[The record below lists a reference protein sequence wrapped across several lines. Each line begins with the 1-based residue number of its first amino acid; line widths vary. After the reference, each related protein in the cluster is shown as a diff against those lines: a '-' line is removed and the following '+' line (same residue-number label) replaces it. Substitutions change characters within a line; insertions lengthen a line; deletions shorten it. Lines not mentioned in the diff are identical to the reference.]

1 MASEVYFKFKSS
13 VKTDSIPFDGSAIS
27 VKELKNAIKNK
38 CCLRSADLDL
48 KLEDSTGKE
57 YSRDAELI
65 PKFTSIIVR
74 RVPKPNGEP
83 QKRRPAQS
91 SVSRDKLASQTDTC
105 LSNIANLADSDLP
118 EEEKI
123 RLMID
128 RSSETYSAKNY
139 TVKAKA
145 FGIPPPTYTCH
156 KCNQAGHWIHDCP
169 GIKDVRGNLV
179 DSKTVKRPTGI
190 PQDFLVRVDPGTP
203 GAYLDKCGRYM
214 VPIKDAEAYSQKKKE
229 KRAFSLEENPPY
241 VPPQE
246 RTPSAGLVCPLCKK
260 LLKEAVI
267 ITCCGTSYCN
277 ECITNHCFVAG
288 SQKCPNCGAPA
299 EKYDSAIIENAAMR
313 RAVTDWLRAGSSPEV
328 SNQRFS
334 PEVIQTKGTPEP
346 EKVVRRLL
354 KPKQPASIGSGN
366 AESGSVNQ
374 EIGGESKESVLELAD
389 LKKENDATVK
399 PELSASNLSDS
410 KTLSFPSKSESSITH
425 VKSTPI
431 ESHTPPVVSN
441 TSSVANLPCANSFG
455 AENVTSML
463 PTLPNVTSLYN
474 GAPLVFPGEG
484 ASLANAVYSAN
495 LAASLTAVG
504 AAQAPLNTV
513 FPSNSLIS
521 SSSVWPSVDLS
532 LLGGVDQSGFSNPG
546 NVFPSVNPLVDL
558 HGAVGGD
565 KLLSKEEFYRM
576 KRRLLEK
583 SHRRRPRSRDSLH
596 SRRRCESRRRA
607 AADYYYRRRE
617 EERRLR
623 KRSPPRRRRSR
634 SSGSDRRPT
643 RGDGVAVED
652 YDTWKRRKE
661 RRLQIEAAGGRHF
674 SPLHGPCRSASSNGS
689 PLPTARREASP
700 HEYSS
705 DRNRRYPEAMDK
717 SRLRSPFYVG
727 SPIRKT
733 LEETSPNLEGTCR
746 HQDRRYRGED
756 SEYSR
761 KRSLSKE
768 GSAVPDIVSS
778 PPENADGDLDA
789 KALRKLRKEQKRK
802 AKKEKK
808 LAKRAARAQRAAAAA
823 AAAGG
828 RGAGEGIYDNLDG
841 VSPVVPG
848 EDDRDDGESSK
859 SKRDRKKRKKKHRHE
874 RDLESDSGSDSRI
887 KRKKK
892 DKSRKYPS
900 TDEEPDELV
909 EVC

>member
-27 VKELKNAIKNK
+27 VKELKNAIKTK

-48 KLEDSTGKE
+48 KLEDNSGRE
-57 YSRDAELI
+57 YSKDTELI

-83 QKRRPAQS
+83 QKRKLAQS
-91 SVSRDKLASQTDTC
+91 SVSRDKFANQTDSA
-105 LSNIANLADSDLP
+105 LSGIANLADSDLP

-128 RSSETYSAKNY
+128 RSSEAYSAKNY
-139 TVKAKA
+139 AVKAKA
-145 FGIPPPTYTCH
+145 FGVPPPTYTCH
-156 KCNQAGHWIHDCP
+156 KCNQGGHWIHDCP

-260 LLKEAVI
+260 LLKDAVI

-313 RAVTDWLRAGSSPEV
+313 RAVTDWLRSGSSPEV
-328 SNQRFS
+328 SNQRVS
-334 PEVIQTKGTPEP
+334 PEVVQTKGTPEP
-346 EKVVRRLL
+346 EK
-354 KPKQPASIGSGN
+354 PKQPAPVASGN
-366 AESGSVNQ
+366 AESGSINQ
-374 EIGGESKESVLELAD
+374 ETGGESKEPVLELAD
-389 LKKENDATVK
+389 LKKNDDSVK
-399 PELSASNLSDS
+399 LGLSTSDISDS
-410 KTLSFPSKSESSITH
+410 RTLSFPNTSESPIVH

-431 ESHTPPVVSN
+431 ESHTPPVISN
-441 TSSVANLPCANSFG
+441 TSSVASLPCANSFG
-455 AENVTSML
+455 AENVASVL
-463 PTLPNVTSLYN
+463 PTLPNVTPLYN

-513 FPSNSLIS
+513 FPSSSLIPS
-521 SSSVWPSVDLS
+521 SGVWPSVDLS
-532 LLGGVDQSGFSNPG
+532 LLGGVDQSGFSNAG
-546 NVFPSVNPLVDL
+546 NVFSSVNPLADF

-607 AADYYYRRRE
+607 AADYYYHRRE

-634 SSGSDRRPT
+634 SSGSDHRPT

-652 YDTWKRRKE
+652 YDTWRRRKE
-661 RRLQIEAAGGRHF
+661 RRLQMEAAGGRCV
-674 SPLHGPCRSASSNGS
+674 SPLRGPRRSASPSGS
-689 PLPTARREASP
+689 PLPTGRRDVSP

-705 DRNRRYPEAMDK
+705 ERSRRYPDEVDK

-727 SPIRKT
+727 SPSRKT
-733 LEETSPNLEGTCR
+733 LEENSPNLEGTFR
-746 HQDRRYRGED
+746 HQDRRFRCED
-756 SEYSR
+756 SDHSR
-761 KRSLSKE
+761 RRSFSKE
-768 GSAVPDIVSS
+768 SSAVPDIAPTS
-778 PPENADGDLDA
+778 PGHVDDHLDA

-802 AKKEKK
+802 ARKEKK

-823 AAAGG
+823 CGG
-828 RGAGEGIYDNLDG
+828 ERGTSEGIYDDLDG
-841 VSPVVPG
+841 VSSVVP
-848 EDDRDDGESSK
+848 EEDRDDGGSSK
-859 SKRDRKKRKKKHRHE
+859 SKRDRKKKKKKRRHE
-874 RDLESDSGSDSRI
+874 RELESDSGSDSRI

-892 DKSRKYPS
+892 DKLRKYPS
-900 TDEEPDELV
+900 TDEDPDELV

>member
-48 KLEDSTGKE
+48 KLEDNSGKE
-57 YSRDAELI
+57 YSKDTELI

-83 QKRRPAQS
+83 QKRKFAQP
-91 SVSRDKLASQTDTC
+91 SVSRDKFINQTDSA
-105 LSNIANLADSDLP
+105 LPNIANLADSDLP

-128 RSSETYSAKNY
+128 RSSEAYSTKNY

-145 FGIPPPTYTCH
+145 FGTPPPTYTCH
-156 KCNQAGHWIHDCP
+156 KCNQGGHWIHDCP

-260 LLKEAVI
+260 LLKDAVI

-328 SNQRFS
+328 SNQRVS
-334 PEVIQTKGTPEP
+334 PEVVQTKGTPEP

-354 KPKQPASIGSGN
+354 KPKQPASVGSGN

-374 EIGGESKESVLELAD
+374 ETGGESKEPNMELAD
-389 LKKENDATVK
+389 LKKENDDAVRSGL
-399 PELSASNLSDS
+399 PPSELSDS
-410 KTLSFPSKSESSITH
+410 RTLPFSHKSESPITH

-441 TSSVANLPCANSFG
+441 TSSVASLPCANSFG
-455 AENVTSML
+455 AENVASVL

-513 FPSNSLIS
+513 FPSNSLIPS
-521 SSSVWPSVDLS
+521 SGVWPPVDLS
-532 LLGGVDQSGFSNPG
+532 LLGGVDQSGFPNPG
-546 NVFPSVNPLVDL
+546 NVFSSVSPLVDL

-607 AADYYYRRRE
+607 AADYYYHRRE
-617 EERRLR
+617 EERRFR

-634 SSGSDRRPT
+634 SSGSDHRPT

-652 YDTWKRRKE
+652 YDTWRRRKE
-661 RRLQIEAAGGRHF
+661 RRLQMEAAGGRRV
-674 SPLHGPCRSASSNGS
+674 SPLRGLRRSASPSSS
-689 PLPTARREASP
+689 PLPTTRQEVSP

-705 DRNRRYPEAMDK
+705 ERNRRYPDETDK

-733 LEETSPNLEGTCR
+733 LEGNSPNLEGTFR
-746 HQDRRYRGED
+746 RQDRRYRCEG
-756 SEYSR
+756 SEHSR
-761 KRSLSKE
+761 RRSFSKE
-768 GSAVPDIVSS
+768 GSALPNIAST
-778 PPENADGDLDA
+778 PPENVDNDLDA

-823 AAAGG
+823 SSGG
-828 RGAGEGIYDNLDG
+828 DRGASEGIYDDLDG
-841 VSPVVPG
+841 VSPVVP
-848 EDDRDDGESSK
+848 EEDRDDGESSK

-874 RDLESDSGSDSRI
+874 RDLESDSGSDSRS

-892 DKSRKYPS
+892 DKLRKYPS